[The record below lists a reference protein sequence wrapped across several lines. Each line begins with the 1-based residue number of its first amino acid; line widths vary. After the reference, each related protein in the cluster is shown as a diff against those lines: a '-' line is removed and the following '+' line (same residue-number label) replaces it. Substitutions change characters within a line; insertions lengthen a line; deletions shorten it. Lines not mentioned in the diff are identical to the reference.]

1 MSKLLTGKNSS
12 SYFSIISLVLSA
24 LGIIILGTMRY
35 AQVSFQIEQ
44 LHKENAIM
52 SERVGDL
59 RDEIEKT
66 ENKIDRL
73 YNVYLSIDE
82 KEINKRNSQYINN
95 RRRNG

>member
-1 MSKLLTGKNSS
+1 
-12 SYFSIISLVLSA
+12 
-24 LGIIILGTMRY
+24 MRY